1 MYEIYMKLNN
11 KYYILRHGE
20 ALSNVKNICS
30 SFPETFENPLTGL
43 GIEMIRV
50 ASEDLIK
57 KDIDLIFASDVLRT
71 KQTAQIVAEKLNL
84 SINFDKR
91 LREIDF
97 GEFNGKTV
105 EESESYFQQE
115 SHRITQAFPEGE
127 NYEQL
132 AERISNFLKSMEE
145 SYKGKNILIVTHGF
159 FWWILKS
166 TINGISLVEAIKQD
180 REIHTGEIKELN

>member
-1 MYEIYMKLNN
+1 MKLNN